1 MCVGCGVVFIDYL
14 GRVPM
19 ADTVH
24 FNRNAL
30 VGLTALSS
38 AIAGA
43 LFFYFFQEAE
53 WTRDLVIQTV
63 LLTLIA
69 WIAETQAV
77 QFSRRVHVSS
87 ANLPVLLGIFF
98 LGPAPGALIAGLSII
113 AVRKGKGPLRSLYML
128 ASNGVLVMSVAALF
142 IFISELLNFSFPAT
156 SLTLNFIAAGI
167 LIGILWE
174 IADFTLLSLVVWL
187 SYGQNLGSLWR
198 KNFLPA
204 LPSQLF
210 ILGVGMVIA
219 AVYIKA
225 GIAAAVLFFVPIFAS
240 QHVYK
245 LLVQQKSLLAEQT
258 KLSEDLMD
266 MNIGL
271 AGALIMLLDS
281 KDHYTASHSAGV
293 AMYCRDMARMMGMSE
308 DDQRIAHMAG
318 LLHDLGKVGTP
329 DAVLKKEGELTAR
342 EWEQIKEH
350 PTTAADVLSQL
361 ATHTEIADIIR
372 HHQEHFD
379 GSGYPSGMS
388 GEEIPE
394 LSRMLSVADTYHALT
409 SDRPYRAAKSP
420 FEALIILRKV
430 AGTQLDPKYV
440 EVMAQVLKNEDL
452 SYREGSKADF
462 LSEFRKSRPALKLD
476 DLHTS
481 ADEA

>member
-1 MCVGCGVVFIDYL
+1 
-14 GRVPM
+14 M
-19 ADTVH
+19 ADRGHARHVV
-24 FNRNAL
+24 L
-30 VGLTALSS
+30 IGLTTLLSVL
-38 AIAGA
+38 AGG
-43 LFFYFFQEAE
+43 LFFFFSIDTSWSSEIA
-53 WTRDLVIQTV
+53 IQTF
-63 LLTLIA
+63 LLTFIA
-69 WIAETQAV
+69 WIAETQGV
-77 QFSRRVHVSS
+77 QFSKRVHISS
-87 ANLPVLLGIFF
+87 ANLPVLLAIFF
-98 LGPAPGALIAGLSII
+98 LGPTQSAVVACISILAVIRSRDLVRTVYIFSSNAVSVMIVAELFRLLGEPLGFSVPVSSVTLSFIISGIVVGLFWE
-113 AVRKGKGPLRSLYML
+113 AMDF
-128 ASNGVLVMSVAALF
+128 AF
-142 IFISELLNFSFPAT
+142 T
-156 SLTLNFIAAGI
+156 AAGV
-167 LIGILWE
+167 
-174 IADFTLLSLVVWL
+174 SLRYNQKIV
-187 SYGQNLGSLWR
+187 SLWR

-225 GIAAAVLFFVPIFAS
+225 GIAAAALFFVPIFAS

-245 LLVQQKSLLAEQT
+245 LLVQQKTLLAEQT

-308 DDQRIAHMAG
+308 DKQRVAHMAG

-329 DAVLKKEGELTAR
+329 DAVLRKEGELTAK

-350 PTTAADVLSQL
+350 PTTAADVLSQM
-361 ATHTEIADIIR
+361 ATHAEIADIIR

-379 GSGYPSGMS
+379 GSGYPDGIS
-388 GEEIPE
+388 GEAIPE

-409 SDRPYRAAKSP
+409 SDRPYRTAKSP

-476 DLHTS
+476 DLRAS

>member
-1 MCVGCGVVFIDYL
+1 MAAANSDRIRQATLFAIAAVIGV
-14 GRVPM
+14 
-19 ADTVH
+19 A
-24 FNRNAL
+24 
-30 VGLTALSS
+30 
-38 AIAGA
+38 AGA
-43 LFFYFFQEAE
+43 LFIYFSSITI
-53 WTRDLVIQTV
+53 WTSEIVIQTV
-63 LLTLIA
+63 LLTAIA
-69 WIAETQAV
+69 WVAETQAV
-77 QFSRRVHVSS
+77 QFSKRVHVSS

-98 LGPAPGALIAGLSII
+98 LGPAPSALIASLSIL
-113 AVRKGKGPLRSLYML
+113 VVTRGKDYLRVVYMF
-128 ASNGVLVMSVAALF
+128 ASNAMSVMLIAALF
-142 IFISELLNFSFPAT
+142 ELLHEQLGYSIPV
-156 SLTLNFIAAGI
+156 SSVTLGFVVVGI
-167 LIGILWE
+167 LTGILWE
-174 IADFTLLSLVVWL
+174 ATDFAFASVGVSLRYNQKIGAFWK
-187 SYGQNLGSLWR
+187 N
-198 KNFLPA
+198 NFLRA
-204 LPSQLF
+204 LPSQLL
-210 ILGVGMVIA
+210 ILGVGIVIA

-225 GIAAAVLFFVPIFAS
+225 GIAAAALFFIPIFAS

-245 LLVQQKSLLAEQT
+245 LLVQQKELLSEQT

-271 AGALIMLLDS
+271 AGALIMLIDS

-308 DDQRIAHMAG
+308 DEQRSAHMAG

-329 DAVLKKEGELTAR
+329 DAVLKKEGELTPR

-350 PTTAADVLSQL
+350 PATAADVLSQL
-361 ATHTEIADIIR
+361 ATHKEIADVIR

-379 GSGYPSGMS
+379 GTGYPYGIS
-388 GEEIPE
+388 GEDIPE
-394 LSRMLSVADTYHALT
+394 ISRMLAVADTYHALT

-462 LSEFRKSRPALKLD
+462 LSEFRRGRPALKLD
-476 DLHTS
+476 DLRAN
-481 ADEA
+481 ADEV

>member
-1 MCVGCGVVFIDYL
+1 MAEGVHSRRVLLVEITAIL
-14 GRVPM
+14 GV
-19 ADTVH
+19 A
-24 FNRNAL
+24 
-30 VGLTALSS
+30 
-38 AIAGA
+38 AGA
-43 LFFYFFQEAE
+43 LFFYFSSQTVWSSE
-53 WTRDLVIQTV
+53 LVIQTV

-77 QFSRRVHVSS
+77 QFSKRVRVSS

-98 LGPAPGALIAGLSII
+98 LGSAPSALIASLSII
-113 AVRKGKGPLRSLYML
+113 AVSKGKGLGTLRAFFMFVSNAVPVMLVAEFFKIIAEPL
-128 ASNGVLVMSVAALF
+128 G
-142 IFISELLNFSFPAT
+142 FSFPVT
-156 SLTLNFIAAGI
+156 SINLGFIIAGVFV
-167 LIGILWE
+167 GILWE
-174 IADFTLLSLVVWL
+174 VSDFALISSGISL
-187 SYGQNLGSLWR
+187 SYGNKLVSLW
-198 KNFLPA
+198 KNNFIPA
-204 LPSQLF
+204 LPSQLL
-210 ILGVGMVIA
+210 ILGVGLVIA
-219 AVYIKA
+219 AVYINA
-225 GIAAAVLFFVPIFAS
+225 GIAAVALFFVPIFAS

-245 LLVQQKSLLAEQT
+245 LLVQQKELLADQT

-308 DDQRIAHMAG
+308 DEQRIAHMAG

-329 DAVLKKEGELTAR
+329 DAVLKKEGELTPR

-350 PTTAADVLSQL
+350 PTTAAEVLSQL
-361 ATHTEIADIIR
+361 ATHKEIADIIR
-372 HHQEHFD
+372 HHQEHYD
-379 GSGYPSGMS
+379 GTGYPYGISGDS
-388 GEEIPE
+388 IPE
-394 LSRMLSVADTYHALT
+394 LSRMLAVADTYHALT
-409 SDRPYRAAKSP
+409 SDRPYRTAKSP

-462 LSEFRKSRPALKLD
+462 LSEFRKGRPALKLD
-476 DLHTS
+476 NFR
-481 ADEA
+481 ANAEEV

>member
-1 MCVGCGVVFIDYL
+1 
-14 GRVPM
+14 M
-19 ADTVH
+19 AD
-24 FNRNAL
+24 RDQARQKAL
-30 VGLTALSS
+30 VVLTAVLSLSAGAIFYYLSS
-38 AIAGA
+38 RSSWSN
-43 LFFYFFQEAE
+43 E
-53 WTRDLVIQTV
+53 VISQTI
-63 LLTLIA
+63 LLTIIA
-69 WIAETQAV
+69 WIAEVQAV
-77 QFSRRVHVSS
+77 QFSNRVQVSS

-98 LGPAPGALIAGLSII
+98 LGPAQAALIACLSIL
-113 AVRKGKGPLRSLYML
+113 AVSRGKDYLRIIFIV
-128 ASNGVLVMSVAALF
+128 ASSAVSVMTVGALFEYLSSILGFGVPASFISVGFVVAGVLV
-142 IFISELLNFSFPAT
+142 
-156 SLTLNFIAAGI
+156 GI
-167 LIGILWE
+167 IWE
-174 IADFTLLSLVVWL
+174 IADFSFTSIGIALR
-187 SYGQNLGSLWR
+187 YKQKIISLW
-198 KNFLPA
+198 KNNFFPA
-204 LPSQLF
+204 LPSQLM
-210 ILGVGMVIA
+210 ILGVGIVIA
-219 AVYIKA
+219 AVYISA
-225 GIAAAVLFFVPIFAS
+225 GIAAASLFFVPIFAS

-245 LLVQQKSLLAEQT
+245 LLVQQKELLAEQT
-258 KLSEDLMD
+258 NLSEDLMD

-271 AGALIMLLDS
+271 AGAMIMLLDS

-308 DDQRIAHMAG
+308 DEQRIAHMAG

-329 DAVLKKEGELTAR
+329 DAILKKDGELTAR

-350 PTTAADVLSQL
+350 PTTAAEVLSQL

-379 GSGYPSGMS
+379 GSGYPYGIS

-394 LSRMLSVADTYHALT
+394 MSRMLSVADTYHALT

-462 LSEFRKSRPALKLD
+462 LSEFRKGRPGLKLD
-476 DLHTS
+476 DLRTT

>member
-1 MCVGCGVVFIDYL
+1 
-14 GRVPM
+14 M
-19 ADTVH
+19 ADIV
-24 FNRNAL
+24 RSKKL
-30 VGLTALSS
+30 LLIGLTALLS
-38 AIAGA
+38 AATGA
-43 LFFYFFQEAE
+43 LFFYFASQAV
-53 WTRDLVIQTV
+53 WTSDIVIQTA

-69 WIAETQAV
+69 WVAETQAV
-77 QFSRRVHVSS
+77 QFSKRIHVSS

-98 LGPAPGALIAGLSII
+98 LGPAPSACIASLSIL
-113 AVRKGKGPLRSLYML
+113 AVTRSKDYMRVAYMF
-128 ASNGVLVMSVAALF
+128 ASNAVSVMLVAALF
-142 IFISELLNFSFPAT
+142 DRLHDYLGYSIPVTSVTLGFVIFGIMVGLVWEAVDFAFASVGISLRYNQKAR
-156 SLTLNFIAAGI
+156 
-167 LIGILWE
+167 
-174 IADFTLLSLVVWL
+174 
-187 SYGQNLGSLWR
+187 SLW
-198 KNFLPA
+198 KNNFLKA

-210 ILGVGMVIA
+210 ILGVGIVIA

-225 GIAAAVLFFVPIFAS
+225 GIAAAALFFVPIFAS

-245 LLVQQKSLLAEQT
+245 LLVQQKELLSEQT

-271 AGALIMLLDS
+271 AGALIMLIDS

-308 DDQRIAHMAG
+308 DEQRSAHMAG

-329 DAVLKKEGELTAR
+329 DSILRKEGELTTR
-342 EWEQIKEH
+342 EWEQVKEH
-350 PTTAADVLSQL
+350 PATAADVLSQL
-361 ATHTEIADIIR
+361 ATHKEIADVIR
-372 HHQEHFD
+372 HHQEHYD
-379 GSGYPSGMS
+379 GTGYPYGIS

-409 SDRPYRAAKSP
+409 SDRPYRPAKSP

-462 LSEFRKSRPALKLD
+462 LSEFRRGRPAIKLD
-476 DLHTS
+476 DLRIK
-481 ADEA
+481 AEEI